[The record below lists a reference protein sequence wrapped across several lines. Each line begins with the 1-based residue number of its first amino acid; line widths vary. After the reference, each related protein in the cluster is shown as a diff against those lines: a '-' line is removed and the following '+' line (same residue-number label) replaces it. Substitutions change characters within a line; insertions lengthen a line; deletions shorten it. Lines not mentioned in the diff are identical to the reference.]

1 MHSLQEI
8 KKAIMSD
15 LPRMMETE
23 PEIRDLILRLT
34 REMYAGKQ
42 ETNDRFAQMLEELKR
57 DREASERRWQA
68 WEKKWDENLKAQREQ
83 WEAWEKKWEENQKA
97 QREQWEAWEK
107 KWEENQKAQREQ
119 WEAQEK
125 KWEAQ
130 EKKWEENLK
139 AQREQW
145 EAQEKKWEAQEK
157 KWEENQKVIN
167 SMLQRI
173 EEQNKKHESSIGA
186 LGARWGLYS
195 EAAFRNGLRAIL
207 EDSFG
212 VTVQRYE
219 DYDYE
224 GQVFGRP
231 DQIEMDVIIH
241 NGTLIL
247 CEIKSSFDKAG
258 MYAFWRKRNFY
269 QQKQGREVSR
279 TIAISPMIDDRA
291 KRVAEEL
298 GIETY
303 SYPDRMELTLE

>member
-83 WEAWEKKWEENQKA
+83 WEA
-97 QREQWEAWEK
+97 
-107 KWEENQKAQREQ
+107 
-119 WEAQEK
+119 
-125 KWEAQ
+125 
-130 EKKWEENLK
+130 
-139 AQREQW
+139 
-145 EAQEKKWEAQEK
+145 QEKKWEAQEK

-212 VTVQRYE
+212 VTVQRYK

-269 QQKQGREVSR
+269 QQKHGREVSR
-279 TIAISPMIDDRA
+279 NIAISPMIDDRA
-291 KRVAEEL
+291 KRVAEDL

>member
-1 MHSLQEI
+1 MQSLQEI

-23 PEIRDLILRLT
+23 PEIRDLILRVT

-42 ETNDRFAQMLEELKR
+42 ETDDRFVQLLEELKR
-57 DREASERRWQA
+57 DRDASERRWQN
-68 WEKKWDENLKAQREQ
+68 WEKKWEEEQKAQRQLWAAQERK
-83 WEAWEKKWEENQKA
+83 WEAWEKKREENQKA
-97 QREQWEAWEK
+97 QW
-107 KWEENQKAQREQ
+107 EQ

-125 KWEAQ
+125 KWV
-130 EKKWEENLK
+130 
-139 AQREQW
+139 
-145 EAQEKKWEAQEK
+145 
-157 KWEENQKVIN
+157 ENQKVIN

-173 EEQNKKHESSIGA
+173 EEQNKKHDSSIGA
-186 LGARWGLYS
+186 LGARWGLHS

-231 DQIEMDVIIH
+231 DQVELDVIIF

-258 MYAFWRKRNFY
+258 MYAFWRKKNFY
-269 QQKQGREVSR
+269 QQKHAREVSR

-291 KRVAEEL
+291 QRVAEEL

-303 SYPDRMELTLE
+303 SYPDRMKLTGE

>member
-1 MHSLQEI
+1 MQSMQDI
-8 KKAIMSD
+8 KKAILAD

-23 PEIRDLILRLT
+23 PEIRDFILRLT

-57 DREASERRWQA
+57 DREESERRWQA
-68 WEKKWDENLKAQREQ
+68 WDKKWDEQLKTERE
-83 WEAWEKKWEENQKA
+83 KWEEHRKA
-97 QREQWEAWEK
+97 EQT
-107 KWEENQKAQREQ
+107 
-119 WEAQEK
+119 

-130 EKKWEENLK
+130 EKKWED
-139 AQREQW
+139 
-145 EAQEKKWEAQEK
+145 
-157 KWEENQKVIN
+157 NQKVIN
-167 SMLQRI
+167 SMLHRI

-207 EDSFG
+207 EESFG

-231 DQIEMDVIIH
+231 DQIELDVIIS
-241 NGTLIL
+241 NGSVIL

-258 MYAFWRKRNFY
+258 MYAFWRKKNFY
-269 QQKQGREVSR
+269 RQKHGREVSR
-279 TIAISPMIDDRA
+279 TIAISPMVDDRA
-291 KRVAEEL
+291 KRVADEL

-303 SYPDRMELTLE
+303 SYPDRMKLTTE